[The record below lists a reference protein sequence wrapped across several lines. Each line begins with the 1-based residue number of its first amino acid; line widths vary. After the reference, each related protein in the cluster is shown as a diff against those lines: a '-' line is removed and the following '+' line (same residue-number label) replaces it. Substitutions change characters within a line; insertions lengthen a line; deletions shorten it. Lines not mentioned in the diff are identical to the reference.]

1 MKHFNFLLS
10 ITLIISGIA
19 LVGSTTLS
27 KITGNVVNNGLVVG
41 FSFSGF
47 LFLISG
53 IVLFLVTNEGEGKP
67 KKNLAQIVKES
78 GKTIDNSRDLIH
90 LAREC
95 GYTLGQNV
103 REGTPVYDSA
113 GTYITVIP
121 IHKVTWRIS
130 KNIVRDLASGKPSFR
145 RDY

>member
-1 MKHFNFLLS
+1 M
-10 ITLIISGIA
+10 ISGIA
-19 LVGSTTLS
+19 LVGSTTIS
-27 KITGNVVNNGLVVG
+27 KITGSVVNNGLAMG

-53 IVLFLVTNEGEGKP
+53 IVLFLVTNEGEGKLE
-67 KKNLAQIVKES
+67 KNVAQKIKES
-78 GKTIDNSRDLIH
+78 GKIIENSRDLIKI
-90 LAREC
+90 AKEC
-95 GYTLGQNV
+95 GYALGQNV